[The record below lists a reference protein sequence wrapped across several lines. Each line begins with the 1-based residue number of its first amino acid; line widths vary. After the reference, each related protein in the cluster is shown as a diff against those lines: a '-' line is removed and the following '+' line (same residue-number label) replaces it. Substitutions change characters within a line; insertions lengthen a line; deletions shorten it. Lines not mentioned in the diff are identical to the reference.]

1 MRVKVMEMSGAVV
14 PTKTDRVSCVR
25 DLLLNAFHTSPE
37 PPDSLCAV
45 RILYAIKR
53 ILEVTTEKYQ

>member
-1 MRVKVMEMSGAVV
+1 MEMSGVVV
-14 PTKTDRVSCVR
+14 PTKQTVSVAPG
-25 DLLLNAFHTSPE
+25 LLSMALHTSPE

-45 RILYAIKR
+45 RILHAINR

>member
-14 PTKTDRVSCVR
+14 PTKNRLCQLRWGLLSM
-25 DLLLNAFHTSPE
+25 LLLTSPE
-37 PPDSLCAV
+37 PSDSLCAV
-45 RILYAIKR
+45 RIPYAIKC